1 MDILLYYIL
10 RRFFVRISFS
20 EGIIHLEKGLIFLRS
35 SRIPYSSVTAV
46 EIRRTPLLRIL
57 GGKRVTVRTLGG
69 KAAEFYLRK
78 SEPLPFLPQ
87 DKGITLRPKISSVL
101 FGAFIDTRALSG
113 VLIFSAAIK
122 RVGAI
127 FGSSYY
133 DRIIS
138 AIQST
143 ANGVSDTLA
152 LLHIAVPKAASV
164 IAVFVIAAWGFALL
178 VKAAAMARFRVTL
191 RGNSVS
197 VRRGIITLYEYHV
210 SSAAPCCFV
219 ICDAISSLLANAAPL
234 YLHGIMILPPARNN
248 SAERLIRIL
257 LGNAYSVPEK
267 KLTLSPPKRA
277 LFGHCALPLGWAAV
291 PAAALLLIEIM
302 RKNGAPIY
310 AETLKTALWCIIAV
324 LLWTAAVYA
333 AYMFRSGSARGGG
346 IVRISAR
353 RFARLYTVF
362 SRENDVVSAETI
374 RSPFSRT
381 NGLCDCRLAFPERTT
396 ARLRQVPVNGARRF
410 WGSL

>member
-1 MDILLYYIL
+1 MDIVFYYIL
-10 RRFFVRISFS
+10 RRFFVRLSFS
-20 EGIIHLEKGLIFLRS
+20 ESVIYLEKGLVFLRS
-35 SRIPYSSVTAV
+35 CRVPYSSVTAV

-78 SEPLPFLPQ
+78 DEPLPFLPQ
-87 DKGITLRPKISSVL
+87 DGGVTLRPKASSVL

-122 RVGAI
+122 RVGTI

-143 ANGVSDTLA
+143 ASGVSDTLA

-197 VRRGIITLYEYHV
+197 VRRGLITLYEYHV
-210 SSAAPCCFV
+210 SAAAPCCFV
-219 ICDAISSLLANAAPL
+219 VCDAISSLLANAAPL

-257 LGNAYSVPEK
+257 LGRACSVPEK
-267 KLTLSPPKRA
+267 KLSPPKRA
-277 LFGHCALPLGWAAV
+277 LFGHCAVPLGWAAA

-310 AETLKTALWCIIAV
+310 AETLKTALWCGVAV

-346 IVRISAR
+346 IVVISAR

-362 SRENDVVSAETI
+362 SREKDVVYAETI

-381 NGLCDCRLAFPERTT
+381 SGLCDCHIAFPERIT
-396 ARLRQVPVNGARRF
+396 ARLRQVPEDGARRF
-410 WGSL
+410 CDSL